1 MLLAGIFD
9 WNFTLPFI
17 DFDVPA
23 NIVILGLITGLTYAL
38 TGVGLT
44 LVFRTSRVLNLAAGE
59 MGALPALL
67 IPILVI
73 NHGWPYW
80 PTLVISLAAAAL
92 LGGLIEFLVIRRLHR
107 ATRLTAMVA
116 TIGIAQVLFG
126 ITFIIPRAGE
136 LTGKQYPTPF
146 NWRLSTGPLVLGPGQ
161 LLIAIVVPLSVI
173 GLTWFLRRS
182 RIGRASRA
190 SAENAEA
197 AQLAGV
203 PTSRVAFVVWSL
215 AGLLAGLGAILIG
228 PTRPLTITAAL
239 GPSLLLRALGAA
251 MIGGLASFGWT
262 FAGGIAIG
270 VIEALI
276 LFNYPTGGVLEVVL
290 SLLIIG
296 CLLLKPSLSR
306 AYRSIGEGSWTREGY
321 ARALP
326 PTVAREPRVRALRW
340 GTLVLVLALAICA
353 PLVLTPSNQF
363 LLTSVLM
370 IAMVGVSLVV
380 LTGYSGNVSL
390 GQWAFVGVGAA
401 IGGRLYQLGW
411 PHVPAALATVL
422 CGSVIALLI
431 GLPALRIRGLFLA
444 VTTLGFALTVSS
456 WLFNQ
461 RWLVERTGGAET
473 SLELPRPVLFG
484 IDFADQQNYYWL
496 CLAIFILVAFVVYR
510 LRRTGLGRAMV
521 AVRDNEPSAAS
532 LSLSPRRV
540 KLTAFMISGAIA
552 SLAGFLYGAMQVNFS
567 VNPLTTFGPDKSL
580 DVMVTAVFGG
590 VGSITGVVL
599 GAAWIEGI
607 PRILGQGYALVSSGF
622 GLLLVLVLLPG
633 GLASIVFDVRDKIVE
648 RIRRP
653 APPPE
658 PAVEPGRPAAV
669 AVSTHQAAA
678 TDGPAA
684 ALPVRAIGITVN
696 FGGLRALDDV
706 SIEARPGE
714 VLGLMGPNG
723 AGKTTLFDVLT
734 GQLRANHGDV
744 YLDGVEVGHLAPHR
758 RARLGVGRT
767 YQQARLFAELTA
779 TEAIEVALE
788 RRLPTHTIPSL
799 VGLPSSRRRERRAAA
814 DAAEIVELLD
824 LQPYAHRA
832 VGELPTGVRRLVELG
847 CVVALDADLLLL
859 DEPTAGFTHREVQ
872 SFARVIGEVREY
884 LGATVV
890 VIDHDVPMMRT
901 LVDRL
906 YVLATGRIIAEGP
919 PSLLDTDQA
928 VADAYLGTPVGVA

>member
-1 MLLAGIFD
+1 MIASIFD
-9 WNFTLPFI
+9 WDFTLPII

-80 PTLVISLAAAAL
+80 PTLVIALAAAAL

-203 PTSRVAFVVWSL
+203 PTARVAFVIWTL

-228 PTRPLTITAAL
+228 PTRPLTISAAL

-262 FAGGIAIG
+262 FAGGLAIG

-306 AYRSIGEGSWTREGY
+306 AYRQIGEGTWTREGY

-340 GTLVLVLALAICA
+340 GTLALVLALAICA

-411 PHVPAALATVL
+411 PHVPAAIATVL

-456 WLFNQ
+456 WLFHQ

-484 IDFADQQNYYWL
+484 IDLADQQNYYWL
-496 CLAIFILVAFVVYR
+496 CLAIFVLVAFIVYR

-552 SLAGFLYGAMQVNFS
+552 SLAGFLYGAMQVDFS
-567 VNPLTTFGPDKSL
+567 VNPFTTFGPDKSL

-622 GLLLVLVLLPG
+622 GLLLVLILLPG
-633 GLASIVFDVRDKIVE
+633 GLASIVFDARDKIVE

-653 APPPE
+653 APLPVPAAE
-658 PAVEPGRPAAV
+658 PAVPATV
-669 AVSTHQAAA
+669 AVSTRHAPAA
-678 TDGPAA
+678 DGPDA

-788 RRLPTHTIPSL
+788 RRLPTYTIPSL
-799 VGLPSSRRRERRAAA
+799 VGLPSSRRRERRAAS

-824 LQPYAHRA
+824 LQNFAHRP